1 MACISCDKNGSTSIE
16 TGWQLR
22 LNCCRLSI
30 SGFLTQVKSRCV
42 SSPPRGS
49 FWWEQH
55 SKCKSEA
62 LSQFLLSV
70 LIKTCPEPAASC
82 PCYKKSVFRKI
93 SWLWKLLLG
102 SGPENPRSSSDQRKF
117 TKGKCLLLTLTSDFL
132 VWCLPWSVTL
142 EVGEGRMSR
151 GVGWD
156 KGLEGM
162 WRVIWLYLEMDKG
175 KGRMGLNGDVG
186 QGRVIPVWK
195 NNTRKHHL
203 DQAQSFPVSV
213 TI

>member
-22 LNCCRLSI
+22 LNCCRQSI

-42 SSPPRGS
+42 SSPPCGS
-49 FWWEQH
+49 FWWEHH

-70 LIKTCPEPAASC
+70 LIKTCPEPAVSC
-82 PCYKKSVFRKI
+82 LCYKKSVFRKI

-102 SGPENPRSSSDQRKF
+102 SGLENPRRSSDERKF
-117 TKGKCLLLTLTSDFL
+117 TKGKCLLLTLTSDL
-132 VWCLPWSVTL
+132 SDACLGVLFL
-142 EVGEGRMSR
+142 EVGEGRVT
-151 GVGWD
+151 GGTGWD

-175 KGRMGLNGDVG
+175 REGWGWMVMWAEGG
-186 QGRVIPVWK
+186 
-195 NNTRKHHL
+195 
-203 DQAQSFPVSV
+203 
-213 TI
+213 